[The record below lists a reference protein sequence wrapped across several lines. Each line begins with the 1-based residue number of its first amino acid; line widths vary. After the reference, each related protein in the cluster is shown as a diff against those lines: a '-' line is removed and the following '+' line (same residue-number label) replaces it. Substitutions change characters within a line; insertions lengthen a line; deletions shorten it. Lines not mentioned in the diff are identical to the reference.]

1 MPKPL
6 LYGDATFDA
15 DRMQEFMDLDTQWDR
30 SYVPGYSEKVRYN
43 DLAPVQGHEPV
54 NIPARL
60 QWVRVSRTGGD
71 DVDRKD
77 LLEFGRLGYEF
88 VMADSNGKGG
98 YLRSSK
104 DLSQYDY
111 GFPPT
116 AYVSSDG
123 LIRREDLA
131 LAIVDGDRAQI
142 NREARAR
149 RLGQTMPQVGDRT
162 GEQFTVEDNH
172 TESGLG
178 VKQLRGLLDRKT
190 DT

>member
-6 LYGDATFDA
+6 LFGDATFDA
-15 DRMQEFMDLDTQWDR
+15 DRMEEFMDLDTQWDR
-30 SYVPGYSEKVRYN
+30 SYVPGYSELRRN
-43 DLAPVQGHEPV
+43 NELAALPNSTLKHIP
-54 NIPARL
+54 IPARL
-60 QWVRVSRTGGD
+60 QWVRISRTGGE

-77 LLEFGRLGYEF
+77 LLEFGRLGYQF
-88 VMADSNGKGG
+88 VMADSNDKGG

-104 DLSQYDY
+104 DLTQYNY

-116 AYVSSDG
+116 AYVSNDG

-142 NREARAR
+142 NIEARER
-149 RLGQTMPQVGDRT
+149 RRGHTAPAVGDRT
-162 GEQFTVEDNH
+162 GEEFSVEESH

-178 VKQLRGLLDRKT
+178 VSSLRKLLDK
-190 DT
+190 D